1 MNLLR
6 NVGTL
11 LFATLV
17 ASVCAAQPTESAK
30 DYPSRAIKLVVPY
43 PPGGATDTLARKLS
57 EDLRKRLNAVVVVE
71 NRPGAGT
78 ILGTDMVAKA
88 EPDGYTMLLNAPG
101 GIEQLPWL
109 QKLPYDPIKD
119 LQPLSLAALV
129 PVALIVPSK
138 TPVKNFAEFVDYAKS
153 HRDKMSFASLG
164 NGSTAHI
171 FGATLNGKL
180 GAQAVHSAYKGD
192 APAMLDLVAGRV
204 DFMFNNVAS
213 SINFQNRGSVKILAV
228 TGSKRIPALPDVP
241 TLAELGMSEFD
252 LVGWFSLFMPAGTP
266 RPIADKMHAALHQA
280 YQTKEFTDYL
290 AASGLGH
297 ADLSID
303 QFTKQVHDE
312 YAKWGRLIKS
322 NNIKIE

>member
-1 MNLLR
+1 MNLR
-6 NVGTL
+6 RTL
-11 LFATLV
+11 GALV
-17 ASVCAAQPTESAK
+17 AGPLIVAVCAAQPADPAK
-30 DYPSRAIKLVVPY
+30 DYPSRSIKLVVPY
-43 PPGGATDTLARKLS
+43 PPGGATDTLARKVG

-78 ILGTDMVAKA
+78 ILGTDLVAKA
-88 EPDGYTMLLNAPG
+88 AADGYTMLLNAPG

-129 PVALIVPSK
+129 PVALIVPSS
-138 TPVKNFAEFVDYAKS
+138 TPVKSFAEFLDYAKS
-153 HRDKMSFASLG
+153 HRGKMSYASLG

-171 FGATLNGKL
+171 FGETLNGKL

-213 SINFQNRGSVKILAV
+213 SINFQNRGSVKVLAV
-228 TGSKRIPALPDVP
+228 TGTKRIPALPDVP
-241 TLAELGMSEFD
+241 TFAELGMNEFD
-252 LVGWFSLFMPAGTP
+252 LVGWFSFFLPAGTP
-266 RPIADKMHAALHQA
+266 RPIAEKLHAALREA
-280 YQTKEFTDYL
+280 YKTKEFGDYL
-290 AASGLGH
+290 AASGLGY
-297 ADLSID
+297 ADIGMD
-303 QFTKQVHDE
+303 QFTRQVNDE
-312 YAKWGRLIKS
+312 YTKWGRLIKS